1 MSKAAILQ
9 QTAEYIYSLEQEKT
23 RLLSQNCHLKRM
35 ISLAQQQGFGE
46 VTSLQPP
53 PAAADEPEAK
63 RIKTTVQSVQQQQQP
78 AAAAV
83 EPRVTAAAVATPVP
97 TTVVTPHPPVAAAA
111 ATAPTRVALVTPVAG
126 AAQIVVQQQ
135 QPDDRTGGINA
146 NFVRLDRQPEVME
159 TSEKVSRGVSHNLR
173 SGTNLTILLPQIIVG
188 PDANMVL
195 KPATA
200 LPPGIKVE
208 VVPPPASLQQ
218 QQQAQPPPP
227 QLRLLQPEVV
237 TVAQAQPASQPP
249 QAVMNLSRQATE
261 DAGR

>member
-1 MSKAAILQ
+1 
-9 QTAEYIYSLEQEKT
+9 
-23 RLLSQNCHLKRM
+23 M

-126 AAQIVVQQQ
+126 AAQIVVQQQQ

-237 TVAQAQPASQPP
+237 TVAQPASQPP